1 MKQKGMR
8 LPTVVLVFA
17 GPRGGH
23 YVWRRSRGGPKM
35 PDRISAMD
43 VENQEFGRALR
54 GYDREGVRLYLKS
67 VASEIERLNLENG
80 ELREKAGVVRGELDQ
95 IRSREQ
101 ILQQTLVAAQRMA
114 EELKER
120 ARAEGQLLVKEARFR
135 ADQIVRQAQD
145 QLAQVESDISRSRLE
160 RDNVERRLRGV
171 IDQHLALLELR
182 EEARGDVG
190 TLRVMP
196 PSRVGSEV
204 G

>member
-1 MKQKGMR
+1 MKRKGMR
-8 LPTVVLVFA
+8 LPTLVLAFA
-17 GPRGGH
+17 GPRAGP
-23 YVWRRSRGGPKM
+23 YVWRRSTGGTEM

-54 GYDREGVRLYLKS
+54 GYDREEVRLYLKS

-80 ELREKAGVVRGELDQ
+80 DLREKAGVLRGELDQ
-95 IRSREQ
+95 IRAREQ

-114 EELKER
+114 EEMKEK
-120 ARAEGQLLVKEARFR
+120 ARAEGQLVVKEARFR

-145 QLAQVESDISRSRLE
+145 QLAQIEGDISRSRLE
-160 RDNVERRLRGV
+160 RDNIERRLRGV

-190 TLRVMP
+190 NLRVMP